1 MGVTLRELSFGILT
15 FALAA
20 CGVKDDGVSEPSN
33 TAGTSTSSAG
43 SSSGAGAENSSVSG
57 NAHGGSDSNSASAS
71 QSGGSVAVG
80 GADATPQGG
89 TATMGGTS
97 TGGSGGSLPVP
108 VGGQAPA
115 DERCEIAKLDPA
127 KPPQVLTLSGSL
139 GTHDPVMIAADGR
152 FYLFS
157 TGNNLAAKTSTNML
171 QWQNAPEVFTNATRP
186 AWIAQAVP
194 GVSNLW
200 APDISFFGGQYHLYY
215 SASTFGSNHS
225 CIGHLT
231 RPALNSGTWTDRGQV
246 ICSNATGND
255 NWNAIDPN
263 LIVDQAGTP
272 WLAFGSFWGGIKLI
286 KLTADGARDGTSLD
300 SLAARPNAGGA
311 LEAPFIVRR
320 CGYYYLFTSWDSC
333 CKGASSTYNTRVGRS
348 ATLAGPYQDR
358 AGVALMQG
366 GGTLLVQG
374 GERYKGPGHNAVVF
388 TDSAAFNVYHSYDA
402 NNNGQSVLRIAELAW
417 DSEGWPVS
425 GGP

>member
-1 MGVTLRELSFGILT
+1 M
-15 FALAA
+15 
-20 CGVKDDGVSEPSN
+20 KDAGVSEPSN
-33 TAGTSTSSAG
+33 SAGTSTSSAG
-43 SSSGAGAENSSVSG
+43 SAGTENSSPSG
-57 NAHGGSDSNSASAS
+57 SSQGSSAGAPATGGNLGSGGTEPTPHGGMSNE
-71 QSGGSVAVG
+71 GGS
-80 GADATPQGG
+80 
-89 TATMGGTS
+89 TS
-97 TGGSGGSLPVP
+97 TTAGSGGSAGTLPIAG
-108 VGGQAPA
+108 GGQSPM
-115 DERCEIAKLDPA
+115 DERCDIANLDPA

-171 QWQNAPEVFTNATRP
+171 QWQNAPEVFTSATRP

-200 APDISFFGGQYHLYY
+200 APDISFFGSQYHLYY

-231 RPALNSGTWTDRGQV
+231 RPSLSSGTWTDRGQV

-263 LIVDQAGTP
+263 VIVDQGGTP

-286 KLTADGARDGTSLD
+286 KLTAEGARDGTSLD

-388 TDSAAFNVYHSYDA
+388 TNTAAFNVYHSYDA
-402 NNNGQSVLRIAELAW
+402 NNNGQSVLRIAEVAW
-417 DSEGWPVS
+417 DGEGWPVA

>member
-1 MGVTLRELSFGILT
+1 M
-15 FALAA
+15 
-20 CGVKDDGVSEPSN
+20 P
-33 TAGTSTSSAG
+33 
-43 SSSGAGAENSSVSG
+43 
-57 NAHGGSDSNSASAS
+57 
-71 QSGGSVAVG
+71 
-80 GADATPQGG
+80 
-89 TATMGGTS
+89 M
-97 TGGSGGSLPVP
+97 
-108 VGGQAPA
+108 GGQASVN
-115 DERCEIAKLDPA
+115 DRCELANLDPA

-186 AWIAQAVP
+186 AWLAQAVP

-246 ICSNATGND
+246 VCSNATGND

-272 WLAFGSFWGGIKLI
+272 WLTFGSFWGGIKLI
-286 KLTADGARDGTSLD
+286 KLTADGARDGTSLA

-348 ATLAGPYQDR
+348 TNLAGPYQDR

-388 TDSAAFNVYHSYDA
+388 TETGAFNVYHSYDA
-402 NNNGQSVLRIAELAW
+402 SNNGQSVLRISELAW
-417 DSEGWPVS
+417 DSDGWPVS

>member
-1 MGVTLRELSFGILT
+1 
-15 FALAA
+15 
-20 CGVKDDGVSEPSN
+20 
-33 TAGTSTSSAG
+33 
-43 SSSGAGAENSSVSG
+43 
-57 NAHGGSDSNSASAS
+57 
-71 QSGGSVAVG
+71 
-80 GADATPQGG
+80 
-89 TATMGGTS
+89 
-97 TGGSGGSLPVP
+97 
-108 VGGQAPA
+108 
-115 DERCEIAKLDPA
+115 
-127 KPPQVLTLSGSL
+127 
-139 GTHDPVMIAADGR
+139 
-152 FYLFS
+152 
-157 TGNNLAAKTSTNML
+157 
-171 QWQNAPEVFTNATRP
+171 VFTNATRP
-186 AWIAQAVP
+186 AWLAQAVP

-263 LIVDQAGTP
+263 VIVDQAGTP
-272 WLAFGSFWGGIKLI
+272 WLSFGSFWGGIKLI

-333 CKGASSTYNTRVGRS
+333 CKAASSTYNTRVGRS

-374 GERYKGPGHNAVVF
+374 GERYKGPGHNAIVF
-388 TDSAAFNVYHSYDA
+388 TDTGAFNVYHSYDA

-417 DSEGWPVS
+417 DSDGWPVS